1 MTSTAPRTSEL
12 LTTIAERQTSE
23 PLVLE
28 ELLRAFNRR
37 AFGVMLLA
45 VVLPAM
51 LPIPLGVGAV
61 VGPLVCVLGL
71 QLILRLRNPWMPQK
85 LRARSFSRQ
94 TFARFI
100 ARMAPWM
107 RRLEH
112 LSRPRI
118 EILFTG
124 IFGNLTTGVMLL
136 ALGLI
141 LALPI
146 PLTNYPLGLLVM
158 GFAFALIERDGA
170 LLLIVWGLSI
180 GLTASLAGVTSEALE
195 WLWLA
200 VT

>member
-1 MTSTAPRTSEL
+1 MTSTATRTSEL
-12 LTTIAERQTSE
+12 LTAIAERETSQ
-23 PLVLE
+23 PLVLD
-28 ELLRAFNRR
+28 ELLAEFDQR

-61 VGPLVCVLGL
+61 VGPLVCAMGL
-71 QLILRLRNPWMPQK
+71 QLMLRLNEPWMPRK
-85 LRARSFSRQ
+85 LRERPFSRQ

-100 ARMAPWM
+100 ARMVPWM

-124 IFGNLTTGVMLL
+124 FFGNLTTGLMLL

-146 PLTNYPLGLLVM
+146 PMTNYPLGILVM
-158 GFAFALIERDGA
+158 VYAFALIERDGA
-170 LLLIVWGLSI
+170 LLLIAWGLCI
-180 GLTASLAGVTSEALE
+180 VLTASFAGVLTEAVE
-195 WLWLA
+195 WMWKA

>member
-12 LTTIAERQTSE
+12 LTAIAGRESNET
-23 PLVLE
+23 LTLD
-28 ELLRAFNRR
+28 ELLDAFDRR

-51 LPIPLGVGAV
+51 LPIPLGMGAI
-61 VGPLVCVLGL
+61 VGPLVCLLGVQLVLR
-71 QLILRLRNPWMPQK
+71 QSEPWMPRK
-85 LRARSFSRQ
+85 LRQRPFSRQ

-100 ARMAPWM
+100 ARVAPWM

-118 EILFTG
+118 EILFAG
-124 IFGNLTTGVMLL
+124 ILGNLTTGLMLV

-146 PLTNYPLGLLVM
+146 PLTNYPLGILVM
-158 GFAFALIERDGA
+158 VYAFALIERDGA
-170 LLLIVWGLSI
+170 LLLIAWVLSI
-180 GLTASLAGVTSEALE
+180 VLTASLAGVTSEAVE
-195 WLWLA
+195 WMWKA
-200 VT
+200 IT